1 MIHYKNMNARCFTGL
16 VRLNVNKPHFTPL
29 NLKRNYAS
37 SPSNTE
43 KMLQFYKSNYERYNK
58 RRYYKYY
65 ALGSIIAIG
74 VVGYN
79 TSETVNATFKYGYM
93 SVKRIYNVTS
103 ALTKCIYYYSMTIS
117 QREKMSIEDY
127 SDLLKKTHK
136 KAADVTL
143 DAIQQN
149 GGIYIKLRP
158 THISNDI
165 SVTSGMDQHYD
176 TFTAR
181 MY

>member
-1 MIHYKNMNARCFTGL
+1 MLHYRNINTRCINGI
-16 VRLNVNKPHFTPL
+16 VRLNVSKTYFTPL
-29 NLKRNYAS
+29 NLKRSYAS
-37 SPSNTE
+37 SPLNTE
-43 KMLQFYKSNYERYNK
+43 KMLQFYKSNYEKYNK

-79 TSETVNATFKYGYM
+79 TSETVNATFKYGCM
-93 SVKRIYNVTS
+93 SVKRIYTVTS
-103 ALTKCIYYYSMTIS
+103 ALTKCIYFYSMTIS
-117 QREKMSIEDY
+117 QKEQMSIEDY
-127 SDLLKKTHK
+127 SYLLTTTHK

-149 GGIYIKLRP
+149 VSIYIKLSP

-165 SVTSGMDQHYD
+165 SVASGMDQHYD
-176 TFTAR
+176 TFTTR